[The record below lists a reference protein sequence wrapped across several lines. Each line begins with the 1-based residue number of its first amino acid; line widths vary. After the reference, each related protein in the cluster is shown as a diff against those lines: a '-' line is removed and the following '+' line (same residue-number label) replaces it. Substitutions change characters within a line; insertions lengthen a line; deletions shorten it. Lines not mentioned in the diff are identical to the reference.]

1 VAEFPFLKRT
11 IQDYGD
17 GAARHGLTTTSLG
30 MLKNLGF
37 RNQAAE
43 ANNTRAVPRGLKR
56 MKQSDDAR
64 SREPRPVDR
73 ARSPAPQLGEQRQV
87 GCVDPVL
94 RPVPATARCASTAG
108 NRPAL
113 WDRMGRPRPWL
124 TRRCLAWPIA
134 QQGWNAFLRQF
145 SGKCD
150 VRGA

>member
-11 IQDYGD
+11 IQDYAD

-94 RPVPATARCASTAG
+94 WRFCSSAILEFRRLRVVLP
-108 NRPAL
+108 
-113 WDRMGRPRPWL
+113 PR
-124 TRRCLAWPIA
+124 RE
-134 QQGWNAFLRQF
+134 
-145 SGKCD
+145 
-150 VRGA
+150 